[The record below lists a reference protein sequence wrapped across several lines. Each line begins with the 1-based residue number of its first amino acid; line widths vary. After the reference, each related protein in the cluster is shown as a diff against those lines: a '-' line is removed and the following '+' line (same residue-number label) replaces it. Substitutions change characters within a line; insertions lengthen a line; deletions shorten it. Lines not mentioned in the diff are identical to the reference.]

1 MIVFKKLRWKNF
13 LSFGNQFTEI
23 QLDGNPTNLIIGTNG
38 VGKSTF
44 LDALTFVLYGK
55 AFRKINKP
63 QLINSINS
71 NNALVEIDFEIGG
84 NQYLVRRGIKPNIF
98 EIYENGEVFQQDAK
112 SGDYQNQLEELI
124 LKMNYT
130 AFTQIVVL
138 GKAVYTPFMRLT
150 TPKRTELIEE
160 LLGLSVFSE
169 MQVDVKDTLKGLNDS
184 IMSTMDRIVINQEKK
199 IVKFDYI
206 KVLSEDKTARLQELQ
221 VELDESVQKLSNAD
235 LNIRNVAGAIEECNY
250 KMSEYF
256 DVDKKSASFKK
267 LQFDFTS
274 KMGTLNNSIDFFHKN
289 TECPVCTQNIDESFR
304 KNEINAKQ
312 NMITNLKDGEQQL
325 HTKVLENQTKIDQ
338 RDDIKT
344 EINKYEMSKR
354 QFDTEMKQIK
364 SNIKSIQ
371 AKIKT
376 LNAEQGNVNTINEDI
391 AKLTIESD
399 DLTAKLKGYKDN
411 MTYFNEINLLLKD
424 GGVKTLIIKK
434 YLPIF
439 NRMINDYL
447 NKLGI
452 FVTFNLDES
461 FNETILSRNHDKF
474 SYNSFSE
481 GEKLRI
487 DLAILLA
494 WRDISRLKSAK
505 DTNLIIMDEIFD
517 SSLDQSGV
525 DAFVDILP
533 SMKDVNIFVI
543 SHTPD
548 KLIDK
553 FKNVINI
560 KKNGNFSEI
569 NETDNLY

>member
-63 QLINSINS
+63 QLINSING
-71 NNALVEIDFEIGG
+71 NNALVEIEFEIGG
-84 NQYLVRRGIKPNIF
+84 NKYLVRRGIKPNIF
-98 EIYENGEVFQQDAK
+98 EIYENGDVFQQDAK
-112 SGDYQNQLEELI
+112 MGDDQKQLEDLI

-184 IMSTMDRIVINQEKK
+184 IMSTMDRIVLNQEKK
-199 IVKFDYI
+199 SVKFDYI

-221 VELDESVQKLSNAD
+221 SELDDYVQKLSTAD
-235 LNIRNVAGAIEECNY
+235 LNIRNVASAIEECNY

-312 NMITNLKDGEQQL
+312 TMITNLKEGEQKL

-364 SNIKSIQ
+364 SNIKVIQ
-371 AKIKT
+371 SKMKT
-376 LNAEQGNVNTINEDI
+376 LNDEQGNVNTINEDI
-391 AKLTIESD
+391 DKLTIESD